1 MSLSRISATFM
12 LAISAFSS
20 GFAGDAF
27 AQSAPLKIEIT
38 EGVIEPLPLAAPG
51 FIAETAESAQV
62 AEALSAVVVAD
73 LVGTQLF
80 REIPRE
86 AHISDV
92 TNIDSP
98 PQYID
103 WKAINAEILIIGS
116 VLLDE
121 DDSLEVKFRLFDI
134 RAERSLGDGVRFKAG
149 SGIWRRI
156 AHKVADAVYSRVTGE
171 TGFFDTRVA
180 FISES
185 GPKDGRTKRLAIMDY
200 DGANLRYLTR
210 GDEIVI
216 SPRFSPDDSQLI
228 FTSYESG
235 SPRVL
240 LMNIETGEIRPL
252 VDLRADEMTFAP
264 RFSPD
269 GRKVIFSLT
278 RNGNTDIYETDLDTR
293 STRRLTESAAID
305 TAPSYSE
312 DGDWIAFES
321 DRNGTQQL
329 YIKNLSGGEARR
341 ISRGEGRY
349 GTPVWSPRG
358 DYVAFTNQRRGRFHI
373 GVMRLDGSEERLLS
387 SSFLD
392 EGPTWSPNGRVLM
405 FFRETPGEQGG
416 PELYSVDLTG
426 RNLRKVNIPILAS
439 DTPGNR
445 FASDPAWGPLR
456 N

>member
-1 MSLSRISATFM
+1 MRLSRITAAFL
-12 LAISAFSS
+12 LAISPF
-20 GFAGDAF
+20 GFGLAGGAS
-27 AQSAPLKIEIT
+27 AQSDPLKIDIT
-38 EGVIEPLPLAAPG
+38 EGVIEPVPLAAPG
-51 FIAETAESAQV
+51 FIAENAESAQL

-80 REIPRE
+80 REIPKE

-92 TNIDSP
+92 TNVDSP
-98 PQYID
+98 PQYVD

-116 VLLDE
+116 VLLDV
-121 DDSLEVKFRLFDI
+121 DGSLDVKFRLFDV
-134 RAERSLGDGVRFKAG
+134 RAERSLGDGIRFKAG

-171 TGFFDTRVA
+171 TGYFDTRVA

-185 GPKDGRTKRLAIMDY
+185 GPKDDRTKRLAIMDY

-210 GDEIVI
+210 GDEIVLA
-216 SPRFSPDDSQLI
+216 PRFSPDDSQLI
-228 FTSYESG
+228 FTSYETG

-240 LMNIETGEIRPL
+240 LMDIETGESRPL
-252 VDLRADEMTFAP
+252 ADLQAGEMTFAP

-269 GRKVIFSLT
+269 GKKVIFSLT
-278 RNGNTDIYETDLDTR
+278 RSGNTDIYETDIDTR
-293 STRRLTESAAID
+293 FTRRLTESAAID

-312 DGDWIAFES
+312 DGTWIAFES

-329 YIKNLSGGEARR
+329 YIKNLAGGDVQR

-358 DYVAFTNQRRGRFHI
+358 DYVAFTNQKGGRFHI

-387 SSFLD
+387 ASFLD

-405 FFRETPGEQGG
+405 FFRETPGERGG

-426 RNLRKVNIPILAS
+426 RNLRKVVIPILSS
-439 DTPGNR
+439 DGPGSR

-456 N
+456 K

>member
-1 MSLSRISATFM
+1 MRLSKISANFM
-12 LAISAFSS
+12 LAISAFCFC
-20 GFAGDAF
+20 FANDAF
-27 AQSAPLKIEIT
+27 AQSGPLKIDIT
-38 EGVIEPLPLAAPG
+38 TGVIEPLPLAAPG
-51 FIAETAESAQV
+51 FIAENAESAQF
-62 AEALSAVVVAD
+62 AEALSSVVVAD

-80 REIPRE
+80 REIPKE
-86 AHISDV
+86 AHISAV

-121 DDSLEVKFRLFDI
+121 DNSLEVKFRLFDV
-134 RAERSLGDGVRFKAG
+134 RAERPLGDGVRFKAE
-149 SGIWRRI
+149 SGVWRRI

-185 GPKDGRTKRLAIMDY
+185 GPKNDRTKRLAIMDY

-216 SPRFSPDDSQLI
+216 APRFSPDESQLI
-228 FTSYESG
+228 FTSYETG
-235 SPRVL
+235 FPRVL
-240 LMNIETGEIRPL
+240 LINIETGGIRPL
-252 VDLRADEMTFAP
+252 VDLQADEMAFAP
-264 RFSPD
+264 RFSSD

-278 RNGNTDIYETDLDTR
+278 RSGNTDIYETDIDTR
-293 STRRLTESAAID
+293 VTRRLTESAAID
-305 TAPSYSE
+305 TAPSYGE
-312 DGDWIAFES
+312 DGNWIAFES

-329 YIKNLSGGEARR
+329 YIKNLAGGEARR
-341 ISRGEGRY
+341 ISQGEGRY

-358 DYVAFTNQRRGRFHI
+358 DYVAFTNQRAGRFHI

-392 EGPTWSPNGRVLM
+392 EGPTWAPNGRVLM
-405 FFRETPGEQGG
+405 FFRETPGEFGG

-426 RNLRKVNIPILAS
+426 RNLRKVVIPLLAS